1 MALEYLLRTNEYN
14 QPQVLSGKDAIATK
28 LILLLNMKKGTDP
41 RHPLMGIDMIGR
53 YRYCEEE
60 DIDELQQ
67 EINSQIEKYFPL
79 EISLNTRAYVTWD
92 DGELRILINS
102 DDTTY
107 AFTATE
113 EGAVFTLDDAK
124 SDNYPTLDDDE
135 EEDDFDNET
144 YADDLSQSS
153 LTYPG
158 DAGDI
163 GY

>member
-1 MALEYLLRTNEYN
+1 MEWTIPKN
-14 QPQVLSGKDAIATK
+14 K
-28 LILLLNMKKGTDP
+28 
-41 RHPLMGIDMIGR
+41 
-53 YRYCEEE
+53 
-60 DIDELQQ
+60 
-67 EINSQIEKYFPL
+67 
-79 EISLNTRAYVTWD
+79 NTRAKEIKR
-92 DGELRILINS
+92 GLFRSNQGILINS

-113 EGAVFTLDDAK
+113 EGAVFTLDDARG
-124 SDNYPTLDDDE
+124 DNYPTLDDDE
-135 EEDDFDNET
+135 EEDDFDNEV

>member
-60 DIDELQQ
+60 DVDELQQ

-113 EGAVFTLDDAK
+113 EGAVFT
-124 SDNYPTLDDDE
+124 
-135 EEDDFDNET
+135 
-144 YADDLSQSS
+144 
-153 LTYPG
+153 
-158 DAGDI
+158 
-163 GY
+163 